1 MMRKESYRPYF
12 VTSAHFDGH
21 GHGFCVG
28 FDSRKAAEVFAIVC
42 LFGFAEVLE
51 WWQFENRF
59 PNYAND
65 ES

>member
-1 MMRKESYRPYF
+1 MRKESYSPYV
-12 VTSAHFDGH
+12 VTSARFDGH

-28 FDSRKAAEVFAIVC
+28 FDSREAADYFATFV

-59 PNYAND
+59 PDYKNNQP
-65 ES
+65 